1 MELRKEDCEN
11 RFQIETLEEWI
22 APTADET
29 ACAPGMDLD
38 GRTDTVVAAD
48 ARSCSPCP
56 PTIRP
61 HVAPERLVPQPPD
74 AAAAARHPWRRA
86 VAELE
91 AIRQPRTL
99 PAREAPAPVAR
110 LQVLHEI
117 FEAQAD
123 AAGTPAAGRKPQ
135 PASPLVTRLE
145 QLGKMLRPTPHVPL
159 AVEGMNL
166 FAKLEYVNPVGSIKD
181 RAAYWILT
189 RAAERGEISQET

>member
-1 MELRKEDCEN
+1 MSFFAVRRRSSSSGCCWLDEVCPVFLIRNELSMELRKEDCEN

-74 AAAAARHPWRRA
+74 AAAVARHPWPRP

-91 AIRQPRTL
+91 AIRPPRTL
-99 PAREAPAPVAR
+99 P
-110 LQVLHEI
+110 
-117 FEAQAD
+117 
-123 AAGTPAAGRKPQ
+123 
-135 PASPLVTRLE
+135 
-145 QLGKMLRPTPHVPL
+145 
-159 AVEGMNL
+159 
-166 FAKLEYVNPVGSIKD
+166 
-181 RAAYWILT
+181 
-189 RAAERGEISQET
+189 